1 MKKVNLDMWIQL
13 IAMLSVLAGLVFV
26 GLEMQQN
33 HRITLADQQTARVE
47 ISRVFND
54 RLIKDLGY

>member
-1 MKKVNLDMWIQL
+1 MNIKEVNLDTWIQL

-33 HRITLADQQTARVE
+33 HRITLAAQQTARVE
-47 ISRVFND
+47 IS
-54 RLIKDLGY
+54 